1 MKISEL
7 KKLIREEIKSL
18 LKEGYIT
25 EGLTP
30 EQKKGLFI
38 IGSDTAKDRYQYDEE
53 SLVED
58 MEDNGLV
65 ESDYEFII
73 ARGDDF
79 PNMIKIKPQSLSRI
93 LANQEMVNFLQDIE
107 GDGQY

>member
-1 MKISEL
+1 MERAGL
-7 KKLIREEIKSL
+7 A
-18 LKEGYIT
+18 YIT

-30 EQKKGLFI
+30 EQKKGEFV
-38 IGSDTAKDRYQYDEE
+38 IGSDTAKDRYEYDEE

-79 PNMIKIKPQSLSRI
+79 PNMIKITSQSLSRI
-93 LANQEMVNFLQDIE
+93 LANQEIVSFLQDIE